1 MIHVESLTRR
11 YGDVVAIEGVTTR
24 IGRGEIVGLL
34 GHNGAGKTTMMKV
47 ITGALE
53 PSEGAVRVDDLD
65 VVTERESVQRRMG
78 YLPENAPLYPEM
90 TVREYLHLLAGLRGV
105 APKAEGSAVQRAAES
120 TGLVD
125 RLDWTI
131 DTLSKGFR
139 QRVGLAQAIVHSPA
153 VLVLDEPTNGL
164 DPAQIAAIR
173 TLIRR
178 LGEEGETTILL
189 STHILQEVE
198 AVCDRVMVLIQGR
211 LVADAPL
218 KELLAGQ
225 AVVLSVEDGSTG
237 MEQTLTALPGAETVT
252 FEGPDATLPGFST
265 WRVTGDPSTLS
276 SADIAQA
283 VHRAGW
289 KLAALAPERRT
300 LEGVFR
306 ELELQA
312 AQEGVA

>member
-11 YGDVVAIEGVTTR
+11 YGDVVAVEGVTTR

-53 PSEGAVRVDDLD
+53 PSEGTVRVDDLD

-105 APKAEGSAVQRAAES
+105 TPENEASAVTRAAES
-120 TGLVD
+120 TGLMD
-125 RLDWTI
+125 WLDWTI

-218 KELLAGQ
+218 KDLLAGQ
-225 AVVLSVEDGSTG
+225 AVVLSVETGSAG
-237 MEQTLTALPGAETVT
+237 VEQTLSALPGVEGVT
-252 FEGPDATLPGFST
+252 AEGPDVGLPGFT
-265 WRVTGDPSTLS
+265 TYRVMGAPDALS

-289 KLAALAPERRT
+289 KLGALAPERRT

-306 ELELQA
+306 ELEMQA
-312 AQEGVA
+312 AQEGAA

>member
-1 MIHVESLTRR
+1 
-11 YGDVVAIEGVTTR
+11 VVAVEGVTTR

-53 PSEGAVRVDDLD
+53 PSEGTVRVDDLD

-78 YLPENAPLYPEM
+78 YLPENAPLYPDM

-105 APKAEGSAVQRAAES
+105 TPENEASAVTRAAES
-120 TGLVD
+120 TGLMD

-218 KELLAGQ
+218 KDLLAGQ
-225 AVVLSVEDGSTG
+225 AVVLSVQAGSAG
-237 MEQTLTALPGAETVT
+237 VEQTLSALPGVEGVT
-252 FEGPDATLPGFST
+252 GEGPDVSLPGFT
-265 WRVTGDPSTLS
+265 TYRVRGAPEALS

-283 VHRAGW
+283 VHSAGW
-289 KLAALAPERRT
+289 KLGALSPEKRT

-306 ELELQA
+306 ELEQQA
-312 AQEGVA
+312 AQEGAA

>member
-1 MIHVESLTRR
+1 MIHVEALTRR
-11 YGDVVAIEGVTTR
+11 YGDVVAVEGVTTR

-53 PSEGAVRVDDLD
+53 PSEGTVRVDDLD

-78 YLPENAPLYPEM
+78 YLPENAPLYPDM

-105 APKAEGSAVQRAAES
+105 TPENEAKAVTRAAES
-120 TGLVD
+120 TGLMD

-225 AVVLSVEDGSTG
+225 AVVLSVEAGSAG
-237 MEQTLTALPGAETVT
+237 VEETLSSLPGVEGVT
-252 FEGPDATLPGFST
+252 NEGPDGYLPGFTT
-265 WRVTGDPSTLS
+265 WRVMGAPEALS

-289 KLAALAPERRT
+289 KLGALAPEKRT

-306 ELELQA
+306 ELEMQA
-312 AQEGVA
+312 AQEGSA

>member
-1 MIHVESLTRR
+1 
-11 YGDVVAIEGVTTR
+11 
-24 IGRGEIVGLL
+24 
-34 GHNGAGKTTMMKV
+34 MMKV

-53 PSEGAVRVDDLD
+53 PSEGAVRVDNLD
-65 VVTERESVQRRMG
+65 VVAEREPVQRRMG

-105 APKAEGSAVQRAAES
+105 APNGEAAAVARAAEA

-125 RLDWTI
+125 RLEWTI

-211 LVADAPL
+211 LVADSPL

-225 AVVLSVEDGSTG
+225 AVVLSVETGSPG
-237 MEQTLTALPGAETVT
+237 VEQTLTALSGVEKVT
-252 FEGPDATLPGFST
+252 CEGPDADLPGFTSY
-265 WRVTGDPSTLS
+265 RVTGSQDALS
-276 SADIAQA
+276 SADIALA
-283 VHRAGW
+283 AHRAGW
-289 KLAALAPERRT
+289 KLGALSPEKKT

-306 ELELQA
+306 ELEQQA
-312 AQEGVA
+312 AQEGAP

>member
-11 YGDVVAIEGVTTR
+11 YGDVVAVEGVTAR

-53 PSEGAVRVDDLD
+53 PSEGTVRVDDLD
-65 VVTERESVQRRMG
+65 VVSQRESVQRRMG

-105 APKAEGSAVQRAAES
+105 TPENEAAAVTRAAES

-131 DTLSKGFR
+131 GTLSKGLR

-164 DPAQIAAIR
+164 DPAQITAIR

-211 LVADAPL
+211 LVEDAPL
-218 KELLAGQ
+218 KDLLAGQ
-225 AVVLSVEDGSTG
+225 AVVLSVETGSSDV
-237 MEQTLTALPGAETVT
+237 EQVLTALPGVEGVT
-252 FEGPDATLPGFST
+252 NEGPDAHLPGFNT
-265 WRVTGDPSTLS
+265 WRVRGLQGSLS

-283 VHRAGW
+283 AYGAGW
-289 KLAALAPERRT
+289 KLGALSPERRT

-306 ELELQA
+306 ELEQQA
-312 AQEGVA
+312 AQEGAP